1 VSTFA
6 ALFALLYVGHL
17 VGDYI
22 VQTDAMATAKV
33 AGAPVPPL
41 RSWLANQRHVASY
54 SLTIA
59 ATVLLVGALGGF
71 LAELGAVPWWRWAVA
86 AVVNW
91 VTHSVIDR
99 RWPVRRLMESTGSG
113 PFYRNGGAPH
123 VDQTLH
129 LLTLLLLAAWLA
141 R

>member
-1 VSTFA
+1 MSSFA

-17 VGDYI
+17 LGDYI
-22 VQTDAMATAKV
+22 VQIDAMATLKV
-33 AGAPVPPL
+33 AGAPAPLL

-59 ATVLLVGALGGF
+59 ATVLTAGALGGF
-71 LAELGAVPWWRWAVA
+71 LADLAAVPWWRWLVA
-86 AVVNW
+86 AAANW
-91 VTHSVIDR
+91 AAHSIIDR
-99 RWPVRRLMESTGSG
+99 RWLVRRLMEATGSRTFHG
-113 PFYRNGGAPH
+113 NGGALH

-129 LLTLLLLAAWLA
+129 LLTLVLLAAFLG